1 MKLAI
6 HISGGLVE
14 WVQEIK
20 DKSCPG
26 KDITGIIIVDTDTE
40 DCGSDDD
47 LTVITDSNGDK
58 ARAYI
63 HEETIYPCSKTSD
76 LNHLVETYF
85 DNEEV
90 DTAQQE
96 TLPLLIS
103 KMRTQEGRDR
113 IARLLK
119 GV

>member
-1 MKLAI
+1 MEMKN
-6 HISGGLVE
+6 
-14 WVQEIK
+14 K
-20 DKSCPG
+20 DSPG
-26 KDITGIIIVDTDTE
+26 KDVTGVIIVDTDTE
-40 DCGSDDD
+40 DKLCPGSAGTENCGSDDD
-47 LTVITDSNGDK
+47 LTVITDSNGNE

-63 HEETIYPCSKTSD
+63 HEEVFYPFDKTTD
-76 LNHLVETYF
+76 IGHLVETYY

-90 DTAQQE
+90 NATAQRE
-96 TLPLLIS
+96 DLPLLMS